1 MGGGGGGGNV
11 LNFYSTPISLSN
23 IIGKIYETNFLQD
36 ALVILNKSKLFDRKM
51 SMHKK
56 KKNLKKKTP
65 QALLPLIEQM
75 SEAITSN
82 KMRFMLRLT

>member
-1 MGGGGGGGNV
+1 
-11 LNFYSTPISLSN
+11 
-23 IIGKIYETNFLQD
+23 
-36 ALVILNKSKLFDRKM
+36 M